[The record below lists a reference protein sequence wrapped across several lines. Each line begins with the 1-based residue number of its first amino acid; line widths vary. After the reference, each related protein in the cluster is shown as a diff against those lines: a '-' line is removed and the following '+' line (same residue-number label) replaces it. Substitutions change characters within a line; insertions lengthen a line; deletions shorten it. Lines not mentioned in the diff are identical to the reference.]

1 MASQSIDPG
10 PEGASSRSGRLRLFG
25 HEATPATVRL
35 LARSRRWRTL
45 RALRV
50 AGVGLL
56 VAPLV
61 TLVPPHAPWALGAV
75 VGTLFLA
82 RRRFGETH
90 TLVDMGG
97 PCPHCGEDVAI
108 QAPTRLRRPHP
119 VACEACHHEVTL
131 HLDGVPRDQ
140 PRTSQD

>member
-1 MASQSIDPG
+1 MASHSIDHG
-10 PEGASSRSGRLRLFG
+10 TDGGSRRAGRLCLFG

-35 LARSRRWRTL
+35 LSRSRRWRTF

-56 VAPLV
+56 VAPLL

-82 RRRFGETH
+82 RRRLGETH
-90 TLVDMGG
+90 TLMDLIG
-97 PCPHCGEDVAI
+97 PCPHCGEGVTI
-108 QAPTRLRRPHP
+108 PGPTRLRLPHP

-131 HLDGVPRDQ
+131 HVDEVPRN
-140 PRTSQD
+140 

>member
-1 MASQSIDPG
+1 MSQPIDSATG
-10 PEGASSRSGRLRLFG
+10 GSSCRTGRLHLFG

-35 LARSRRWRTL
+35 LLRSRRWRTL

-50 AGVGLL
+50 AGAGLL
-56 VAPLV
+56 VAPLL

-82 RRRFGETH
+82 RRRLGETH
-90 TLVDMGG
+90 TLVDLRG
-97 PCPHCGEDVAI
+97 PCPHCGEGVTI
-108 QAPTRLRRPHP
+108 HAPTRLRWPHP

-131 HLDGVPRDQ
+131 HLDEVPRN
-140 PRTSQD
+140 